1 MHQSAGVHGNQKV
14 SDLLLLELQVKP
26 YLGPP

>member
-1 MHQSAGVHGNQKV
+1 MHQSAGIHEDQKV
-14 SDLLLLELQVKP
+14 SDLLLLELQGKP